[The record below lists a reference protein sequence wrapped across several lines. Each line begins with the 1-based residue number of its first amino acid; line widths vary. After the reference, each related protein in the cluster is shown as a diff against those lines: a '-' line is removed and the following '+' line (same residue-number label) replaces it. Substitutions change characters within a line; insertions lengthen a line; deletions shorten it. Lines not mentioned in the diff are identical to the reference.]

1 MLNNDNYLFKSSL
14 LITCNT
20 MVQKSFGSRF
30 LLFFV
35 GVYLQVR
42 VGVGLYSGRG
52 KSLSPII
59 CLCNFFI
66 YRHERLIRSKQN

>member
-35 GVYLQVR
+35 GV
-42 VGVGLYSGRG
+42 GLSSGRG